1 MALMNRRQENY
12 LNGRKRNTG
21 SYVKNYDL
29 VIVGSG
35 PAGLIAAIES
45 YRSSQKAIII
55 EKMPR
60 PALKLRISGKGR
72 CNITNDSDLED
83 FISHFGR
90 NGRFLRYAF
99 REFFNTDLLQYFE
112 KMGVNFKLERGGRY
126 FPQNDKAIDIVNALL
141 NKIKSLN
148 IPLHTNLEVIAI
160 NKLPDHRFNLSLHNH
175 QGKNDQNNRNFLI
188 STNTVL
194 IATGGQSYPKTGS
207 TGMGYRLAAQVGHS
221 VTPISPALVPLKTA
235 GSIAKKLQG
244 LSLKNIK
251 VDVWCQGKKVDERF
265 GEMLFTDS
273 GVSGPIILSLSRN
286 IVRRMEDGQK
296 IQISIDLK
304 PAIDSQMLDKRL
316 LREINSHGKQNFDN
330 FLKKLLPRKLIPVF
344 LEILKIPDDRPLNQ
358 ITAEQRKNLKKLLKE
373 FPLKVTGHCSF
384 GEAIITAGGIYTNEI
399 NSRTMESKIVKGLYF
414 AGEIIDIDADTGGF
428 NLQAAFSTGWLAGR
442 AIKLD

>member
-1 MALMNRRQENY
+1 MLQ
-12 LNGRKRNTG
+12 
-21 SYVKNYDL
+21 KNYDL
-29 VIVGSG
+29 VILGSG
-35 PAGLIAAIES
+35 PAGLMAAIES
-45 YRSSQKAIII
+45 YRSSQKTIII

-72 CNITNDSDLED
+72 CNITNDSDLEN

-99 REFFNTDLLQYFE
+99 REFFNTDLLHYFE
-112 KMGVNFKLERGGRY
+112 KLGVNFKLERGGRY

-141 NKIKSLN
+141 NKIKTLN
-148 IPLHTNLEVIAI
+148 IPLCTNLEVIAI
-160 NKLPDHRFNLSLHNH
+160 NKLPDNRFNLSLHNYPT
-175 QGKNDQNNRNFLI
+175 KNKQNNRNYLI
-188 STNTVL
+188 STNKIL
-194 IATGGQSYPKTGS
+194 IATGGQSYPKTGT

-221 VTPISPALVPLKTA
+221 VTPISPALVPLKTS
-235 GSIAKKLQG
+235 GDIAKKLQG
-244 LSLKNIK
+244 LSLKNVK
-251 VDVWCQGKKVDERF
+251 VDVWCKGKKVDERF

-286 IVRRMEDGQK
+286 IVRQMEDGQK
-296 IQISIDLK
+296 ILITIDLK
-304 PAIDSQMLDKRL
+304 PAIDSQMLDQRL
-316 LREINSHGKQNFDN
+316 LREINSHGKQNFIN
-330 FLKKLLPRKLIPVF
+330 FLKRLLPRKIIPVF

-358 ITAEQRKNLKKLLKE
+358 ITAEQRKDLKKLLKG

-384 GEAIITAGGIYTNEI
+384 DEAIITAGGIDINEI